1 MALCKDLNDQF
12 KERMAQTHPA
22 SDLQGKF
29 QEWQAPEKVSKQ
41 RMF

>member
-1 MALCKDLNDQF
+1 
-12 KERMAQTHPA
+12 MAQTHPA

-41 RMF
+41 RMFWLWNAIDLE